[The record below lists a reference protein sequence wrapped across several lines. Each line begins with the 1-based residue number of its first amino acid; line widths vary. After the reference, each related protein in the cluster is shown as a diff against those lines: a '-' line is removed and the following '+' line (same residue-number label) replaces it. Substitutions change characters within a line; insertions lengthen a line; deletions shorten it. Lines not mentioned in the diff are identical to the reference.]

1 MAEGNVAVNGGMGG
15 MGGMV
20 GLRAIYVMAA
30 EASVYS
36 TAAADGV
43 HGTV

>member
-15 MGGMV
+15 MV
-20 GLRAIYVMAA
+20 GLRAVYVMAA

-43 HGTV
+43 HCTV